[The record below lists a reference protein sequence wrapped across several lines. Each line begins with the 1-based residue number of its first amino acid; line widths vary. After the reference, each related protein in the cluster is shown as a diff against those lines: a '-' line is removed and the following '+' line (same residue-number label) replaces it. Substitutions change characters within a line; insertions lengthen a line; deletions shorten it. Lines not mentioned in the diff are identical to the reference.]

1 MRCAAC
7 HCGQRVRRAVP
18 TVPETAAGLAETSQ
32 PAGLWARRATLTG
45 FALFVVASAFTLFG
59 VRTSVASAEGGGYD
73 LSVEHPA
80 VARAGLDTVW
90 QVTVRRDRPLDRE
103 LELTV
108 TGAYL
113 DLFET
118 QAFHPE
124 PAESSRDGDTLH
136 LTFTTTPGSDT
147 FVVAYDAYIQPS
159 AQRGRAGTVAVVVD
173 GDAVVTASF
182 TTHLIP

>member
-1 MRCAAC
+1 MTP
-7 HCGQRVRRAVP
+7 GVRRVVPP

-32 PAGLWARRATLTG
+32 PAGLWLRRATLLG
-45 FALFVVASAFTLFG
+45 FTLLVVASALALLG
-59 VRTSVASAEGGGYD
+59 VRTSTASADGAGYH

-90 QVTVRRDRPLDRE
+90 EVTVRRDSPLEKE
-103 LELTV
+103 LELAV
-108 TGAYL
+108 TGDYF

-124 PAESSRDGDTLH
+124 PTESSRDGDTLH

-147 FVVAYDAYIQPS
+147 FVVAYDAYVQPS
-159 AQRGRAGTVAVVVD
+159 AQRGRDGSVSVVVA
-173 GDAVVTASF
+173 GEPVATAHF
-182 TTHLIP
+182 TTHLVP

>member
-1 MRCAAC
+1 
-7 HCGQRVRRAVP
+7 VP
-18 TVPETAAGLAETSQ
+18 PPTPETAAGLADTSQ
-32 PAGLWARRATLTG
+32 PAGLWLRRATLTI
-45 FALFVVASAFTLFG
+45 FTLFVVASALTVFG
-59 VRTSVASAEGGGYD
+59 VRTSVASADGAGYH

-90 QVTVRRDRPLDRE
+90 RVTVRRDSVLDKE

-108 TGAYL
+108 TGSYL

-124 PAESSRDGDTLH
+124 PTESSRDGDTLH

-159 AQRGRAGTVAVVVD
+159 AQRGRDGNVSVVVD
-173 GDAVVTASF
+173 GEPVVSVSF
-182 TTHLIP
+182 TTHLVP